1 MRPNLEFLKLII
13 RLLILLIL
21 FVMLFIISAFLYS
34 AKYWPDMYNY
44 INANI
49 TIKRIPTISEL
60 HPVIVHETDYT
71 TELYSTTDGSDYL
84 EVTTNGGDFDLN
96 FDDFMNEGADDRRRK
111 RQIPVEEMK
120 VNIEIVK
127 ANYDYVFDFDVT
139 TESFIENVVNETKF
153 TTTEP
158 NHFEIITKYDD
169 CVKENKENSSGRL
182 LNVSIKHISLYL
194 HTVSLAIGQSQNR
207 EDVIK
212 MFVKLNLLV
221 ICAVLLNFGDCNN
234 CDGVFKCVMNK
245 VGDAISANLNVTI
258 DNIEDTSENISILDK
273 LQDNNDNLLTNLTR
287 FLVQKFSGLII
298 ENPVLKTLGKNTE
311 IYIQTFKINESAY
324 ENKPIDNTIKS
335 DMFDMKSNDTNFH
348 NNTSIIV
355 LREDNTSNNYNKSV
369 INEPMYEKTATNST
383 IRTYLIETNNSDINS
398 VDKINKS
405 KFEHTTYNVNYTTKQ
420 GTVTSVSL
428 NADDIPE
435 KKEDIEVTIENF
447 TEIPAV
453 TVKVSNKNNSDIYA
467 KNGMNIQLQVS
478 THKINMISE
487 TINVRDN
494 YIDDTNDLFRDIN
507 EPVHDNMTDY
517 LDIDYVDM
525 YKDTTNEDVQYTSAV
540 YIPTTTV
547 ATKIMIDQKTA
558 DKIDSVYPWI
568 ATVFIMNRDNKQF
581 EYICDGIL
589 LSKRVVLTAARCV
602 IKSNVTVDADNILI
616 IMGKRSLQ
624 STGANEKV
632 LRVKSIKIH
641 DNFVSNGEM
650 TTPNDG
656 DLAIAVLAEPVVLN
670 IDIQP
675 APLGLDDK
683 SAPLA
688 TATTGWHASGPL
700 QPLYLELESTEKNIM
715 DVNCKKLFCATL
727 GDSETTCPSYGG
739 LLIERQDDYQWRL
752 KGIASG
758 SPTNTGVCFNK
769 HLTFTKIENYFDW
782 IKENLQQTSS
792 I

>member
-34 AKYWPDMYNY
+34 AKYWPDVYNY

-60 HPVIVHETDYT
+60 HPVIIHESDYT

-84 EVTTNGGDFDLN
+84 EVITDDDDFDLN
-96 FDDFMNEGADDRRRK
+96 FDDFMNVGTDDKRRK

-127 ANYDYVFDFDVT
+127 ANYDYVFDFDIT
-139 TESFIENVVNETKF
+139 TESFVKNVVNETKM

-158 NHFEIITKYDD
+158 NHIEIITKNCD
-169 CVKENKENSSGRL
+169 CVKENEEKSTGT
-182 LNVSIKHISLYL
+182 LNNESKSNITRDPTFSCEQ
-194 HTVSLAIGQSQNR
+194 TQR

-221 ICAVLLNFGDCNN
+221 ICAVLLNFGDCDN
-234 CDGVFKCVMNK
+234 CDGVLKCATNK
-245 VGDAISANLNVTI
+245 VGDAISANLNVTT
-258 DNIEDTSENISILDK
+258 DNIED
-273 LQDNNDNLLTNLTR
+273 DNNLLSNLTR
-287 FLVQKFSGLII
+287 FLVQSFSGLII
-298 ENPVLKTLGKNTE
+298 DNPLLKRLEKNTK

-324 ENKPIDNTIKS
+324 ENEPIANTIKS
-335 DMFDMKSNDTNFH
+335 DLIDMNINDTNFH
-348 NNTSIIV
+348 NNTRDIMLKQENKII
-355 LREDNTSNNYNKSV
+355 SNNYNSSV
-369 INEPMYEKTATNST
+369 INAPMIENTATNSIT
-383 IRTYLIETNNSDINS
+383 RTNLIGTNNTDINS

-405 KFEHTTYNVNYTTKQ
+405 NFVHTIYNVNYTTKQ
-420 GTVTSVSL
+420 KTVTTSVAL

-435 KKEDIEVTIENF
+435 KKENVEVTIENF
-447 TEIPAV
+447 TDIPVKV
-453 TVKVSNKNNSDIYA
+453 TVKVSEKNNSDIYA
-467 KNGMNIQLQVS
+467 KNVMNNIELQVS
-478 THKINMISE
+478 THKNNMISE
-487 TINVRDN
+487 TVNVRDN
-494 YIDDTNDLFRDIN
+494 YIDDTNDVFRDIN
-507 EPVHDNMTDY
+507 EIDINELVHDNLTDY
-517 LDIDYVDM
+517 LNIDYVDM
-525 YKDTTNEDVQYTSAV
+525 YKDTTNEDVEYTPAV

-547 ATKIMIDQKTA
+547 ATKIMIDQKPA

-589 LSKRVVLTAARCV
+589 LSERVVLTAARCV
-602 IKSNVTVDADNILI
+602 TKSNVTVDADNILI

-624 STGANEKV
+624 STGANEIV

-641 DNFVSNGEM
+641 DNFVSTGEM
-650 TTPNDG
+650 VDN
-656 DLAIAVLAEPVVLN
+656 DLAIAVLAEPVVFN
-670 IDIQP
+670 VDIQP

-688 TATTGWHASGPL
+688 AATTGWHASGPL
-700 QPLYLELESTEKNIM
+700 QPLYLGLEPTEKIRM

-727 GDSETTCPSYGG
+727 GDNETTCPSYGG
-739 LLIERQDDYQWRL
+739 LLIERQEDDQWRL

-769 HLTFTKIENYFDW
+769 HLTFTKIENYLDW
-782 IKENLQQTSS
+782 IKESVQKTSS
-792 I
+792 K